1 MGRHRWMANRAKII
15 KRERRATL
23 LFLNPTWLF
32 PAIVPVEMPVGLNH
46 LDSDLCWCDPI
57 IEVDEIGE
65 EVVLHRQVCWN

>member
-15 KRERRATL
+15 KRQRKPTL
-23 LFLNPTWLF
+23 LFLNSTSLF
-32 PAIVPVEMPVGLNH
+32 PAIVQVELPVGLNH

>member
-1 MGRHRWMANRAKII
+1 MATRAKII
-15 KRERRATL
+15 KRERKPAL
-23 LFLNPTWLF
+23 LFLNPTSLF
-32 PAIVPVEMPVGLNH
+32 PAIVPVEMPVGLKH